1 MPDISMCSSDNCPMK
16 DKCYRSTATAS
27 KYQSYSNFEYT
38 CNENSGYT
46 DFMLDKRME
55 KRKENKIHESNFI
68 HNSLS

>member
-46 DFMLDKRME
+46 DFIPT
-55 KRKENKIHESNFI
+55 KIED
-68 HNSLS
+68 